1 MGNPDTGASVV
12 VRINDRGPFV
22 AGRDLDLSE
31 AAATVLGLRVSGTAR
46 VNCRVL
52 LPEEVA
58 AYGLPGAGPLAKA
71 PALPPPPI
79 QGSTCRIQVASFRD
93 AANAR
98 ATQDRLRLSGIPSV
112 LEMAGAY
119 TRVVIPA
126 APAAQVEAL
135 SERLRSLGYRDLQL
149 VWTK

>member
-1 MGNPDTGASVV
+1 M

-31 AAATVLGLRVSGTAR
+31 AAATVLGLRVSGTAL

-58 AYGLPGAGPLAKA
+58 AYGLPGAGPQAKA
-71 PALPPPPI
+71 PALPPQAL
-79 QGSTCRIQVASFRD
+79 QGSSCRIQVASFRD
-93 AANAR
+93 GANAR

-112 LEMAGAY
+112 LEQARAY
-119 TRVVIPA
+119 TRVVIPSV
-126 APAAQVEAL
+126 PAAQVEAL
-135 SERLRSLGYRDLQL
+135 RERLRSLGYRDLQL